1 MALSMDN
8 PHVLLERLT
17 AAAERIVQLLET
29 QSQHGPSAAE
39 VAVPQPQHSG
49 PQETTPLPINL
60 PEEVSTA
67 QAARILGVSKD
78 TVLAYREKGLLP
90 FRNLAPPGSTKPVYV
105 FPLEAVVKLRTT
117 YQTEQPASPVQA
129 EPTRR
134 RVKGPRKYKHLDLD
148 G

>member
-1 MALSMDN
+1 MDRL
-8 PHVLLERLT
+8 HVLLERLT
-17 AAAERIVQLLET
+17 AAAERIALLLET
-29 QSQHGPSAAE
+29 HS
-39 VAVPQPQHSG
+39 QHSG
-49 PQETTPLPINL
+49 RQETTPLPINL

-129 EPTRR
+129 EPARR
-134 RVKGPRKYKHLDLD
+134 RVKGRRKYKHVVLDEEAESYP

>member
-1 MALSMDN
+1 MALSMDRL
-8 PHVLLERLT
+8 HVLLERL
-17 AAAERIVQLLET
+17 ASAAEQIARHLET
-29 QSQHGPSAAE
+29 QARQGLSAT
-39 VAVPQPQHSG
+39 VAVLPQHQHHG
-49 PQETTPLPINL
+49 RPGTTPLLDNL
-60 PEEVSTA
+60 PEEVGTA

-90 FRNLAPPGSTKPVYV
+90 FRNLAPPGSTKPVYL

-117 YQTEQPASPVQA
+117 YPTEQPASPVQA

-134 RVKGPRKYKHLDLD
+134 HVKGQRKYKHLDLD